1 MDSAKHFQVDVLLKY
16 SRIGPLSLRER
27 AGVRVTFAPPKTIK

>member
-1 MDSAKHFQVDVLLKY
+1 MDSAKHFQVGVLLKY

-27 AGVRVTFAPPKTIK
+27 VGVRVAFASQTIR